1 MPLFL
6 SIFCFP
12 VSGICKPT
20 CLNYELFYNAELGG
34 TFDMVEKIA
43 IRIVGRLK
51 EECLINATDEEYYE
65 YAVITIIER
74 YITVITL
81 LLLGMAYGQ
90 ILPTVCF
97 LCFFLS
103 LRKRTGGY
111 HADKFWKCYLG
122 TAVTFIAVIEIT
134 KVLSE
139 KPIIMYGLLL
149 CSVILI
155 EVIGTVNHPNMDMDV
170 HELQESKKAA
180 RLVVLLE
187 AMVIVS
193 FIFLRIESVY
203 IGYMSIAIIL
213 CAFLLCLAKMI
224 KQEVRTI

>member
-1 MPLFL
+1 
-6 SIFCFP
+6 
-12 VSGICKPT
+12 
-20 CLNYELFYNAELGG
+20 
-34 TFDMVEKIA
+34 MVEKIA

-122 TAVTFIAVIEIT
+122 TAVTFIAVIEI
-134 KVLSE
+134 
-139 KPIIMYGLLL
+139 
-149 CSVILI
+149 